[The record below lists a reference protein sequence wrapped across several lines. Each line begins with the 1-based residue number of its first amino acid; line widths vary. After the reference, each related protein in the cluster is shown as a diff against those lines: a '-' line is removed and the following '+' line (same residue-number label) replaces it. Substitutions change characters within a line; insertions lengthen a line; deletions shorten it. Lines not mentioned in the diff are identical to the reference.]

1 MRIFIYNNRL
11 NLTNY
16 VNAIEKLKHDYIFSD
31 NINKAVNC
39 DFLILTGGGDI
50 YPPLYN
56 KKPLKNTNY
65 SLKTDFDELNL
76 LRLFIKLNKPVLGIC
91 KGMQIIN
98 VYFDGTLKNIKGHE
112 DDSGD
117 IFHKITWENNLDYVK
132 NKPTIVNS
140 SHHQA
145 IDRLGNDLEVCA
157 VSKDGIIE
165 SVKHKTKNIVGEQL
179 HPERLSEKVLSN
191 FLID

>member
-11 NLTNY
+11 NLSNY
-16 VNAIEKLKHDYIFSD
+16 ITAIEKLKHDYIFSD
-31 NINKAVNC
+31 NINKAINC

-50 YPPLYN
+50 YPPIYN
-56 KKPLKNTNY
+56 KKPSTLSKYN
-65 SLKTDFDELNL
+65 LKTDFDELNL
-76 LRLFIKLNKPVLGIC
+76 LRLFVKLNKPALGIC

-98 VYFDGTLKNIKGHE
+98 VYFNGTLKNIKGHE
-112 DDSGD
+112 EDSGD
-117 IFHKITWENNLDYVK
+117 IFHKITWNTQADFIK

-145 IDRLGNDLEVCA
+145 IDKLGDNLEVLA
-157 VSKDGIIE
+157 TSKDGIIE
-165 SVKHKTKNIVGEQL
+165 SVKHKNLKIIGVQF
-179 HPERLSEKVLSN
+179 HPERLSENILSN

>member
-11 NLTNY
+11 NLSNY
-16 VNAIEKLKHDYIFSD
+16 VTAIEKLKHDYIFSD
-31 NINKAVNC
+31 NVNKAVNC

-56 KKPLKNTNY
+56 KKPLKNVNY

-76 LRLFIKLNKPVLGIC
+76 LRLFIKLDKPVLGIC

-98 VYFDGTLKNIKGHE
+98 VYFDGTLKNVKNHQE
-112 DDSGD
+112 EHGD
-117 IFHKITWENNLDYVK
+117 IFHKITWHDNCDYIK

-145 IDRLGNDLEVCA
+145 IDKLGNNLEVCA
-157 VSKDGIIE
+157 TAKDGIIE
-165 SVKHKTKNIVGEQL
+165 SIKHKTKKIFGVQF
-179 HPERLSEKVLSN
+179 HPERLSEKVLSS
-191 FLID
+191 FLFD

>member
-1 MRIFIYNNRL
+1 
-11 NLTNY
+11 
-16 VNAIEKLKHDYIFSD
+16 
-31 NINKAVNC
+31 
-39 DFLILTGGGDI
+39 
-50 YPPLYN
+50 
-56 KKPLKNTNY
+56 
-65 SLKTDFDELNL
+65 
-76 LRLFIKLNKPVLGIC
+76 
-91 KGMQIIN
+91 MQIIN

-117 IFHKITWENNLDYVK
+117 IFHKITWKNNLDYVK

-145 IDRLGNDLEVCA
+145 IDRLGKDLEVCA

-165 SVKHKTKNIVGEQL
+165 SVKHKTKNIVGVQF